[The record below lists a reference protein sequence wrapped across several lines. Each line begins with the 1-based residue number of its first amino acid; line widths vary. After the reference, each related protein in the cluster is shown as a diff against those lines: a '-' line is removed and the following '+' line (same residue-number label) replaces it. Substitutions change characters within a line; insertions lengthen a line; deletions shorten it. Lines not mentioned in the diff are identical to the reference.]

1 MNLPEGYLHIW
12 FIRETLPL
20 RIYRCVDAT
29 YHREGED
36 GTFMTGREH
45 ILAATRERGVLR
57 HERSQALRLFA
68 MVFALVAGLA
78 IVLGAMLSATQA
90 ASLFSFKQ
98 FRVPTD
104 NSEPR
109 HITVGSDGNL
119 WFTEGAD
126 FFTPNDDP
134 DTGGTFHNQIGR
146 ITPTGEITEFRVE
159 GCQCFLNDIVQG
171 PNNILYFT
179 TNNQGLGRITTSGA
193 VLPTVEPGNSNA
205 LGNGVAARGNR
216 VWYTDHNNNS
226 LWRYNVSTGSFRQ
239 YPVPTP
245 GANPF
250 DVAVDDN
257 GIVWFTEFH
266 GGKIGRLDPAT
277 GTTITETPVPNNG
290 GPQHIAIASDGK
302 VWFTERFNHR
312 VGYLDPSNNNQV
324 TQFDTLTPSA
334 GPADIAAANDGSVW
348 FTQTRV
354 GNVAR
359 ITPDGTITE
368 AGKTVKANSGLDL
381 SFGITMGPDG
391 QSVWYT
397 KPADNKIARLVP
409 R

>member
-1 MNLPEGYLHIW
+1 
-12 FIRETLPL
+12 
-20 RIYRCVDAT
+20 
-29 YHREGED
+29 
-36 GTFMTGREH
+36 MTGSEH
-45 ILAATRERGVLR
+45 IPAATREGVVVLGR
-57 HERSQALRLFA
+57 DRSRALRLFA
-68 MVFALVAGLA
+68 LVFALVAALV

-104 NSEPR
+104 NSEPS

-146 ITPTGEITEFRVE
+146 ITPTGKITEFRVE

-179 TNNQGLGRITTSGA
+179 TNNAGLGRITTSGE
-193 VLPTVEPGNSNA
+193 VLDVVAPVDEQGNLITSA
-205 LGNGVAARGNR
+205 IGNGVAAHGND

-226 LWRYNVSTGSFRQ
+226 LWRYDVNSGTFTQ

-250 DVAVDDN
+250 DVVVDDN

-266 GGKIGRLDPAT
+266 GGKIGRLDPAS
-277 GTTITETPVPNNG
+277 GTTITETLVPNNG

-324 TQFDTLTPSA
+324 TQFDTLTLNA
-334 GPADIAAANDGSVW
+334 GPAEIAAADDGIVW

-359 ITPDGTITE
+359 ITPNGTITE
-368 AGKTVKANSGLDL
+368 VGKTVKANSGLDL

-397 KPADNKIARLVP
+397 KPEDNKIARLTP
-409 R
+409 I

>member
-1 MNLPEGYLHIW
+1 MPGSQLIHAAA
-12 FIRETLPL
+12 RE
-20 RIYRCVDAT
+20 
-29 YHREGED
+29 
-36 GTFMTGREH
+36 
-45 ILAATRERGVLR
+45 GVLR
-57 HERSQALRLFA
+57 RERSPALRLFA
-68 MVFALVAGLA
+68 LGFAIVAALAMALGATLSGAQAAGLFKF
-78 IVLGAMLSATQA
+78 TQY
-90 ASLFSFKQ
+90 
-98 FRVPTD
+98 RVPTAD
-104 NSEPR
+104 SEPR

-146 ITPTGEITEFRVE
+146 ITPEGEITEFRVE

-179 TNNQGLGRITTSGA
+179 HNNQGLGRITTSGE
-193 VLPTVEPGNSNA
+193 VLTDVEPGNSNA
-205 LGNGVAARGNR
+205 LGNGVAAKGNR

-290 GPQHIAIASDGK
+290 GPQHIAIASDGEGL
-302 VWFTERFNHR
+302 VHR
-312 VGYLDPSNNNQV
+312 ALQP
-324 TQFDTLTPSA
+324 
-334 GPADIAAANDGSVW
+334 
-348 FTQTRV
+348 
-354 GNVAR
+354 
-359 ITPDGTITE
+359 
-368 AGKTVKANSGLDL
+368 
-381 SFGITMGPDG
+381 
-391 QSVWYT
+391 
-397 KPADNKIARLVP
+397 P
-409 R
+409 RWLPRPVQQQPGDAV